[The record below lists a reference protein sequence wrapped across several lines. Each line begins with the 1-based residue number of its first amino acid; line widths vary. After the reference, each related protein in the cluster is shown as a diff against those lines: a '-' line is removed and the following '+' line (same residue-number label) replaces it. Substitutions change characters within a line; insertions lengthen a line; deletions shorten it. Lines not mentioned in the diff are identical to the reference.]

1 MRLKSIAVGVGLVRI
16 TDGAEQ
22 FGGRGYGQVVQ
33 VNGYYRAKDYG
44 RESTTC
50 QYCISVDGE
59 GGDSMIASKTIR
71 EAGSVKLTV
80 DREILTH

>member
-1 MRLKSIAVGVGLVRI
+1 MRLGPIAVGVGLVRI

-22 FGGRGYGQVVQ
+22 FGGRGYGQIVQ
-33 VNGYYRAKDYG
+33 VDGYYRAKQLYTMVGVNDLSICRWEG
-44 RESTTC
+44 R
-50 QYCISVDGE
+50 G
-59 GGDSMIASKTIR
+59 SMIASKAIM